1 MDSAFQ
7 LCSIKN
13 IVVVANEKAKSAFLK
28 NVYPH
33 FIDCIVVTA
42 NEATQYKGKF
52 MFFGCWVEELSKYEN
67 IIMDDIIYSHWRPK
81 PYKYPIMCPEFLATF
96 MSHWFAQGK
105 LRKMNNNFGW
115 RFQHSK
121 PVEHGKDLW
130 LAEIMY

>member
-1 MDSAFQ
+1 
-7 LCSIKN
+7 
-13 IVVVANEKAKSAFLK
+13 
-28 NVYPH
+28 
-33 FIDCIVVTA
+33 
-42 NEATQYKGKF
+42 
-52 MFFGCWVEELSKYEN
+52 
-67 IIMDDIIYSHWRPK
+67 
-81 PYKYPIMCPEFLATF
+81 MCPEFLATF